1 MTVLSNVSFAANDL
15 AVFGEV
21 GEELTE
27 LETISALTGKT
38 TLTSTAALDF
48 AHPKD
53 TPVYKAPWNFVE
65 IEQRA
70 SSSDTWALLTQ
81 SPIQWDKLNTVY
93 YHTAGAGTTQYRAR
107 FYNSIT
113 GTYAEYTPT
122 VLGSGFTKGQVGFM
136 IRNVRQITNDLDGRV
151 AGDRQI
157 IRFFNAAQDII
168 RGAKRDWWFLKVTDS
183 ATTTTA
189 SVNKYALPANM
200 GDQGNLDDVR
210 YRYVS
215 GASDLTYQLKFLNE
229 KEFDVYV
236 QDNNRTDDDYLTHYT
251 LSEADS
257 TSDAGYI
264 LTYPTPQT
272 TGIGTFY
279 FRYYRDIEDLDTVD
293 DETLIP
299 IPATLENFAI
309 AQMERIKGNENKA
322 GLYEDLFYGRQQ
334 VGRRQ
339 IGIDTGVNLL
349 VKMDANRRNP
359 AGQPMSLK
367 RWIGR
372 RGVERLYNN
381 RFESSDI
388 LKEKYW

>member
-1 MTVLSNVSFAANDL
+1 
-15 AVFGEV
+15 
-21 GEELTE
+21 
-27 LETISALTGKT
+27 
-38 TLTSTAALDF
+38 
-48 AHPKD
+48 
-53 TPVYKAPWNFVE
+53 
-65 IEQRA
+65 
-70 SSSDTWALLTQ
+70 
-81 SPIQWDKLNTVY
+81 
-93 YHTAGAGTTQYRAR
+93 
-107 FYNSIT
+107 
-113 GTYAEYTPT
+113 
-122 VLGSGFTKGQVGFM
+122 
-136 IRNVRQITNDLDGRV
+136 
-151 AGDRQI
+151 
-157 IRFFNAAQDII
+157 
-168 RGAKRDWWFLKVTDS
+168 
-183 ATTTTA
+183 
-189 SVNKYALPANM
+189 M

-264 LTYPTPQT
+264 LTYPTPLT
-272 TGIGTFY
+272 TALGTFY

-388 LKEKYW
+388 LREKYW